1 MKMPSLSRY
10 MSYQPWTIRRDAELA
25 RARAMMREHHIRH
38 LPVLEGGELVGILSE
53 RDLAV
58 FERGRGFA
66 TGATVEDAMT
76 QEVQT
81 AQASDPVDKIVEGM
95 VADKRGCV
103 VVIDRHNQV
112 EGIFTTI
119 DGLQILSEVLRRDA
133 LLPGA
138 P

>member
-1 MKMPSLSRY
+1 MPPLSRY
-10 MSYQPWTIRRDAELA
+10 MTYQPWTIRRDARLA
-25 RARAMMREHHIRH
+25 QARDMMREHHIRH
-38 LPVLEGGELVGILSE
+38 LPVLEGGELVGVLSD

-66 TGATVEDAMT
+66 SDATVEDAMT
-76 QEVQT
+76 QDVQT
-81 AQASDPVDKIVEGM
+81 AQAGDPVDKVVDSM
-95 VADKRGCV
+95 VVHKHGCI

-119 DGLQILSEVLRRDA
+119 DGLQMLGDVLRRDA
-133 LLPGA
+133 LIANP